1 MKHTAHSLFQGQLD
15 AVAHWW
21 RQWPLGGACLSH
33 QGDYAALDPPKQRDS
48 TSRTRSPCEARLTIV
63 IALHTAGKSARL
75 TTTLEKCS
83 GSVQWKGNPERKK
96 YDFAQRVNIQMSD
109 H

>member
-1 MKHTAHSLFQGQLD
+1 MISGGRRKLHILFFKVSLMQLPIG
-15 AVAHWW
+15 WW
-21 RQWPLGGACLSH
+21 RQWPLGGACLS

-48 TSRTRSPCEARLTIV
+48 TSRTRSPCEA
-63 IALHTAGKSARL
+63 GF
-75 TTTLEKCS
+75 TTTLEKWS

-96 YDFAQRVNIQMSD
+96 YDFAQRVNVQMID